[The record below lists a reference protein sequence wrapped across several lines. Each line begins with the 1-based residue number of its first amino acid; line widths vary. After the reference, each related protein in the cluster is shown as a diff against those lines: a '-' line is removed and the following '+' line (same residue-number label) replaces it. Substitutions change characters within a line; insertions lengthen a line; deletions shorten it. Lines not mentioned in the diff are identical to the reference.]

1 MRERSSSE
9 FVGHRVPEGQSPLA
23 RRFQRRGKNVLR
35 PVPLGTAEGSA
46 VPPALRRHASNPALE
61 APGYWRLSL
70 RDTWSRYIF
79 VFCFLIVLT
88 ATSAAQTNAAVS
100 FEMPKSHN
108 PISAYSPSHAP
119 EPELTNSPR
128 LNQLIRDGKLYLSL
142 KDAIRLAMENNL
154 DIAIARYNLPI
165 ADMDIL
171 RTKAGGVFRGVNAGF
186 VQGTP
191 GGGVGGFGTGAP
203 GAGAGGTTAGAGGA
217 GAGASGLVQS
227 TLGVGTAVPSYDPT
241 IVASVGAEHQ
251 TTPLANQ
258 RIYGVPLLQLNT
270 GQANFG
276 FTQAFATGSSI
287 SFEFNNN
294 RQTTNS
300 PFFNLSPDLGSMYRF
315 SFQQQLLSGFG
326 FGPNLRYLR
335 IAKNNKKISDIAF
348 KDQVMATVTQIQ
360 NIYWDLVNAYEQS
373 QVNEQSLAFA
383 QQSLDNAKKQFQLQ
397 SIPAMDVMR
406 AEAEVSKRDQD
417 LTVARTSLQLQELLM
432 KNALTKSLD
441 DPVLES
447 VSVVP
452 TYTLQSSQV
461 APPGENVQDLIQQAL
476 HDRPELFES
485 DVDLANRQISRKAA
499 RNALLP
505 SLSLA
510 AFYGG
515 SGLAGPLNPVYNV
528 PGVPNA
534 STVPT
539 DFSGALGN
547 AFNNTAPDYY
557 VGFNLNI
564 PIRNRVAKADQYRS
578 ELEYRQAQ
586 LRREELRKQIRIEV
600 RNAEYA
606 LEQTAARVEAA
617 RKSRD
622 LAQRTFEITQK
633 EQTLGAGS
641 TFQTMTAQR
650 DLALAELDLVT
661 ATTTY
666 QKAKVELDRAT
677 GTTLEHN
684 GIQIADAIKGTVSA
698 VSTQAP

>member
-1 MRERSSSE
+1 MKLRAPRLQTPRLQVLVLILIGTFIASS
-9 FVGHRVPEGQSPLA
+9 V
-23 RRFQRRGKNVLR
+23 
-35 PVPLGTAEGSA
+35 
-46 VPPALRRHASNPALE
+46 PALGQNS
-61 APGYWRLSL
+61 
-70 RDTWSRYIF
+70 
-79 VFCFLIVLT
+79 
-88 ATSAAQTNAAVS
+88 AAVS
-100 FEMPKSHN
+100 FAMPKSRN
-108 PISAYSPSHAP
+108 PLGGYLGVEAP
-119 EPELTNSPR
+119 QPQLTNSPR
-128 LNQLIRDGKLYLSL
+128 LNQLVRDGKLYFSL
-142 KDAIRLAMENNL
+142 KDAIQLALENNL
-154 DIAIARYNLPI
+154 DIAIARYHLPI

-171 RTKAGGVFRGVNAGF
+171 RTQAGGVFRGVNAGV

-191 GGGVGGFGTGAP
+191 GGGVGGCGTGAP

-217 GAGASGLVQS
+217 GAGASGIVQS
-227 TLGVGTAVPSYDPT
+227 TLGVGSAVQSYDPT
-241 IVASVGAEHQ
+241 ITGAIGAEHQ

-270 GQANFG
+270 GVANFAVS
-276 FTQAFATGSSI
+276 QAFSTGSSI

-300 PFFNLSPDLGSMYRF
+300 PFFNLSPALGSNYRF
-315 SFQQQLLSGFG
+315 TFSQQLLSGFG

-348 KDQVMATVTQIQ
+348 KDQVMATVTQIE

-373 QVNEQSLAFA
+373 QVNEQSVAFA
-383 QQSLDNAKKQFQLQ
+383 QQSLENAKKQLQLE

-406 AEAEVSKRDQD
+406 AEAEVSRRDQD

-432 KNALTKSLD
+432 KNALTRSLD

-447 VSVVP
+447 VPVVP
-452 TYTLQSSQV
+452 SDRLDSAQTSEVSNR
-461 APPGENVQDLIQQAL
+461 PVQELIQEAL
-476 HDRPELFES
+476 QNRPELTES
-485 DVDLANRQISRKAA
+485 DVDLLNRQISRKAA
-499 RNALLP
+499 NNALLP
-505 SLSLA
+505 SLSLV

-528 PGVPNA
+528 PGVPNV

-539 DFSGALGN
+539 DFSGALAN
-547 AFNNTAPDYY
+547 TFNNTAPDYY
-557 VGFNLNI
+557 IGFNLNI

-578 ELEYRQAQ
+578 ELEYRQAE

-606 LEQTAARVEAA
+606 LEQTAARVDAA
-617 RKSRD
+617 RKARD

-650 DLALAELDLVT
+650 DLALGELDLVT
-661 ATTTY
+661 AMTVY
-666 QKAKVELDRAT
+666 QKARIEVDRAA
-677 GTTLEHN
+677 GSTLDHN
-684 GIQIADAIKGTVSA
+684 GIQIQDALNGNVS
-698 VSTQAP
+698 SMGP